1 VRGRRPA
8 VITFLGAL
16 LALAALSAAPAAAA
30 TRKDDAA
37 KVRRAAAQVV
47 AAGVPGVVAFVRD
60 GRKTLQV
67 AAGRARIKPRQPM
80 RVSDR
85 FRIASLTKTYVAA
98 VVAQLAG
105 EGKLTFEDTVERW
118 LPGVIP
124 NGKNITLRQ
133 LLSHRSGLFDY
144 PEDPQLF
151 APYLNGDFA
160 HTWTP
165 DQLLALANAHP
176 PLFAPGARTSY
187 SNTNYVVL
195 GLVIGAVT
203 GRPVQTELDERI
215 FKPLKLDSTFYAIEQ
230 RIPGRHAH
238 GYFLPEPNTR
248 QDTTEISPT
257 HAGAGGS
264 IVSNAPDV
272 ARFYRALFS
281 GRLVRPDLVRDMQT
295 MTDGYGL
302 GVHPSPSPCG
312 LRYGHDGAIPG
323 YISVAMNTR
332 NGQRQLVLLAN
343 SHTPDDKVGDR
354 KAQRAFGRLFNLAAC
369 ARL

>member
-1 VRGRRPA
+1 M
-8 VITFLGAL
+8 
-16 LALAALSAAPAAAA
+16 APAAAA
-30 TRKDDAA
+30 TQNDAA
-37 KVRRAAAQVV
+37 KLRRAAKQVV

-60 GRKTLQV
+60 GRTTVQV
-67 AAGRARIKPRQPM
+67 AAGLGRIKPRQPM

-105 EGKLTFEDTVERW
+105 EGKLTFEDAVERW
-118 LPGVIP
+118 LPGMIP
-124 NGKNITLRQ
+124 NGQNITLRH

-151 APYLNGDFA
+151 APYMNGDFA
-160 HTWTP
+160 HSWTP
-165 DQLLALANAHP
+165 EQLIAIANAHP

-187 SNTNYVVL
+187 SNTNYIVL

-230 RIPGRHAH
+230 RIPGRHAR
-238 GYFLPEPNTR
+238 GYFLPEPGTR

-257 HAGAGGS
+257 HAGAGGA
-264 IVSNAPDV
+264 IVSTARDV

-281 GRLVRPDLVRDMQT
+281 GTLARADLVRDMQT
-295 MTDGYGL
+295 MTEGYGL

-354 KAQRAFGRLFNLAAC
+354 KARRAFRRLFNRAAC